1 MRYFYPMR
9 FYNRE
14 KELDQLKKIRE
25 RSVQSAQMTVV
36 IGRRRIGKTSLLKK
50 DMEGQLA
57 VYLFVAKKSEA
68 LLCQEFVDAV
78 KNTLVVNIFGEIT
91 RFRDFFAWVMDLS
104 KTRNFTLIL
113 DEFQEFRLINPSIFS
128 EIQNIWDSGKS
139 ESKLNLIFCGSVY
152 SMMKDIFENS
162 REPLFSR
169 ATANMIIKPF
179 EVTVIK
185 EILGDA
191 NPNYSKDDLLAFF
204 SLTGGVAKY
213 VENFVSAG
221 ALTLEGML
229 EEVFSENSLFLE
241 EGKNTLIEEFGR
253 DYTTYF
259 SVLSLIASSKTSR
272 PEIESILEMSV
283 GPFLDKLENDF
294 SLIKKIRPILAKP
307 TGRTVKYEIVD
318 NFLSFWFRFIFKN
331 YSAVEIGNFEYLK
344 AQVRK
349 DYSTFSG
356 KMLER
361 YFTEKYKESLG
372 FSEIGTYWERGNTNE
387 IDLVAINSAEKMAL
401 LAEIKVNKAKISLTE
416 LKKKSAQLLQQL
428 PGYMVEYRGLSLD
441 DM

>member
-1 MRYFYPMR
+1 MR

-14 KELDQLKKIRE
+14 KELDQLKKVRE
-25 RSVQSAQMTVV
+25 RSTQSAQMTVV

-50 DMEGQLA
+50 DMEGHLA

-68 LLCQEFVDAV
+68 LLCQEFVEAV
-78 KNTLVVNIFGEIT
+78 KNTLEVNFFGEIT

-113 DEFQEFRLINPSIFS
+113 DEFQEFRLINPSVFS
-128 EIQNIWDSGKS
+128 EIQNIWDSEKS

-162 REPLFSR
+162 KEPLFSR
-169 ATANMIIKPF
+169 ATAKLVIKPF
-179 EVTVIK
+179 EVSVIK
-185 EILGDA
+185 EILAEA
-191 NPNYSKDDLLAFF
+191 NPNYTKSDLLAFF

-213 VENFVSAG
+213 VETFVSAK
-221 ALTLEGML
+221 AVTLDDML

-272 PEIESILEMSV
+272 PEIESILEISV
-283 GPFLDKLENDF
+283 GPFLEKLENDF
-294 SLIKKIRPILAKP
+294 SLIKKIRPIFSKP
-307 TGRTVKYEIVD
+307 TGRTIKYEIVD

-331 YSAVEIGNFEYLK
+331 YSAVEIGNFEFLK
-344 AQVRK
+344 AQVVRE
-349 DYSTFSG
+349 YSTFSG

-361 YFTEKYKESLG
+361 YFLEQFKSSQQY
-372 FSEIGTYWERGNTNE
+372 SEIGTYWESKNINE
-387 IDLVAINSAEKMAL
+387 IDLIAFNSVEKKVV
-401 LAEIKVNKAKISLTE
+401 LAEIKVNKAKINLTD
-416 LKKKSAQLLQQL
+416 LIQKSAGLVEKLQNYQI
-428 PGYMVEYRGLSLD
+428 EYQGLSLE

>member
-1 MRYFYPMR
+1 MR

-14 KELDQLKKIRE
+14 KELDQLKTIRE
-25 RSVQSAQMTVV
+25 RSAQSAQMTVV

-50 DMEGQLA
+50 DMAGQLA

-68 LLCQEFVDAV
+68 LLCQEFVEAV
-78 KNTLVVNIFGEIT
+78 KNVLEVNTFGEIT
-91 RFRDFFAWVMDLS
+91 RFRDFFAWMMDLS

-113 DEFQEFRLINPSIFS
+113 DEFQEFKLINPSVFS
-128 EIQNIWDSGKS
+128 EIQNIWDANKS
-139 ESKLNLIFCGSVY
+139 DSRLNLIFCGSVY

-162 REPLFSR
+162 KEPLFSR
-169 ATANMIIKPF
+169 ATSKLVIKPF
-179 EVTVIK
+179 EVAVIK
-185 EILGDA
+185 EILAEA
-191 NPNYSKDDLLAFF
+191 NPDYTKEDLLAFF
-204 SLTGGVAKY
+204 SITGGVAKY
-213 VENFVSAG
+213 VENFVSIG

-259 SVLSLIASSKTSR
+259 SVLSLIANSKTSR

-307 TGRTVKYEIVD
+307 TGRNVKYEIVD

-331 YSAVEIGNFEYLK
+331 YSAVEIGNFEFLK

-361 YFTEKYKESLG
+361 YFTEQYKASMD

-387 IDLVAINSAEKMAL
+387 IDLVALNSLEKRVL
-401 LAEIKVNKAKISLTE
+401 FAEIKVNPPKISLPKLAE
-416 LKKKSAQLLQQL
+416 KSKTLADQFPDYQA
-428 PGYMVEYRGLSLD
+428 EYRGLSLE

>member
-1 MRYFYPMR
+1 
-9 FYNRE
+9 
-14 KELDQLKKIRE
+14 
-25 RSVQSAQMTVV
+25 
-36 IGRRRIGKTSLLKK
+36 
-50 DMEGQLA
+50 MEGHLA

-68 LLCQEFVDAV
+68 LLCQEFVEAV
-78 KNTLVVNIFGEIT
+78 KNTLEVNFFGEIT

-113 DEFQEFRLINPSIFS
+113 DEFQEFRLINPSVFS
-128 EIQNIWDSGKS
+128 EIQNIWDSEKS

-162 REPLFSR
+162 KEPLFSR
-169 ATANMIIKPF
+169 ATAKLVIKPF
-179 EVTVIK
+179 EVSVIK
-185 EILGDA
+185 EILAEA
-191 NPNYSKDDLLAFF
+191 NPNYTKSDLLAFF

-213 VENFVSAG
+213 VETFVSAK
-221 ALTLEGML
+221 AVTLDDML

-272 PEIESILEMSV
+272 PEIESILEISV
-283 GPFLDKLENDF
+283 GPFLEKLENDF
-294 SLIKKIRPILAKP
+294 SLIKKIRPIFSKP
-307 TGRTVKYEIVD
+307 TGRTIKYEIVD

-331 YSAVEIGNFEYLK
+331 YSAVEIGNFEFLK
-344 AQVRK
+344 AQVVRE
-349 DYSTFSG
+349 YSTFSG

-361 YFTEKYKESLG
+361 YFLEQFKSSQQY
-372 FSEIGTYWERGNTNE
+372 SEIGTYWESKNINE
-387 IDLVAINSAEKMAL
+387 IDLIAFNSVEKKVV
-401 LAEIKVNKAKISLTE
+401 LAEIKVNKAKINLTD
-416 LKKKSAQLLQQL
+416 LIQKSAGLVEKLQNYQI
-428 PGYMVEYRGLSLD
+428 EYQGLSLE